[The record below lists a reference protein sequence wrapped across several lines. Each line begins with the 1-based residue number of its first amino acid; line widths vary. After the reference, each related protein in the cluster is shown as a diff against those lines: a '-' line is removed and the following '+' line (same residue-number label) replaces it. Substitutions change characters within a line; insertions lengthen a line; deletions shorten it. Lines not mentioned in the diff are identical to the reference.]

1 MKKTF
6 LALYDVLFV
15 SILSACMYT
24 VALWIMTWG
33 PLGDLDWHW
42 VIVFSVCIA
51 VPTGGIFFGIHKC
64 TIDLVCDKV
73 ELVYPVSHNRNARDL
88 LSNWVIYPS
97 EIEKVTVVK
106 LGKEEKHRYTS
117 ARFLFSKY
125 LKIEMRYGHT
135 KYVYVSHYA
144 SFQINQIIH
153 LLMHE
158 KRINA
163 S

>member
-6 LALYDVLFV
+6 LAFYDVLFV
-15 SILSACMYT
+15 SVISVCMYT
-24 VALWIMTWG
+24 VSLWIMSWG

-51 VPTGGIFFGIHKC
+51 VPTGGILFGIHKC
-64 TIDLVCDKV
+64 TIDLVSDKV
-73 ELVYPVSHNRNARDL
+73 ELVYLIRHRVNSRDL

-97 EIEKVTVVK
+97 EIENVAIVK
-106 LGKEEKHRYTS
+106 LSNEEKRKYTS

-153 LLMHE
+153 ILMSR
-158 KRINA
+158 KQFRT
-163 S
+163 